1 MKSKPN
7 TKILSECMD
16 NDDKVFWS
24 AMFSCILSFCGI
36 LLFMGI
42 LGSYKCGHYGTMT
55 GCIVGFVFDI
65 VFLITSII
73 TFFKT
78 EI

>member
-1 MKSKPN
+1 
-7 TKILSECMD
+7 
-16 NDDKVFWS
+16 
-24 AMFSCILSFCGI
+24 MFSCILSFCGI

-55 GCIVGFVFDI
+55 GYIVGFVFDV
-65 VFLITSII
+65 VFLITSIV

>member
-16 NDDKVFWS
+16 NEDKVFWS
-24 AMFSCILSFCGI
+24 AMFSYILSFCSI
-36 LLFMGI
+36 LLFIGI
-42 LGSYKCGHYGTMT
+42 LGSYKCGHYGMMT
-55 GCIVGFVFDI
+55 GCIVGFMFDI

-73 TFFKT
+73 AFFKT